1 MADQVNKLFHLSMAA
16 GRKCIFQ
23 PAEALLLLRMA
34 WWVSVLSATAKL
46 LPLPRALEIVSGP
59 QAVHAQD
66 CEPDVPTRLAHSIDA
81 LLSADVLHF
90 KPTCW
95 KRAAVLRRYLSRNG
109 IVTTIQFGV
118 RNEEIGKVDGH
129 AWLELDG
136 KPFLETVPPDYVVTY
151 TFPTAES
158 YRTEEALFP
167 SD

>member
-1 MADQVNKLFHLSMAA
+1 MVHRLNKMFRLSIAA
-16 GRKCIFQ
+16 GRKCISQ
-23 PAEALLLLRMA
+23 PSEALLLLRMA
-34 WWVSVLSATAKL
+34 WWVSVLSATARVF
-46 LPLPRALEIVSGP
+46 PLPRALEIVSGP
-59 QAVHAQD
+59 RSMNTPNYD
-66 CEPDVPTRLAHSIDA
+66 KDTPIRLARSIDA

-90 KPTCW
+90 KPKCW